1 MKSLINVA
9 CVFVILVLITNGSF
23 NWNIVTNDSP
33 ELVAVIYES
42 SNEIPEPY
50 VTGAL
55 NILSESGLEVR
66 VTDKDVVNGNNNVPA
81 QIKNAIREAKSNG
94 LPALVIIGENG
105 KILKVQDLPKTK
117 SEIIEAVK

>member
-1 MKSLINVA
+1 M
-9 CVFVILVLITNGSF
+9 
-23 NWNIVTNDSP
+23 
-33 ELVAVIYES
+33 VAVIYES

-55 NILSESGLEVR
+55 NTLSESGLEVR

-81 QIKNAIREAKSNG
+81 QIKSAIREAKSNG

>member
-23 NWNIVTNDSP
+23 NWNIITNNSP

-55 NILSESGLEVR
+55 NSLAESGLEVR
-66 VTDKDVVNGNNNVPA
+66 VTDKDVVNGNNDVPE
-81 QIKNAIREAKSNG
+81 QIKNAITEAKSNG
-94 LPALVIIGENG
+94 LPALVIVGENG
-105 KILKVQDLPKTK
+105 KILKL
-117 SEIIEAVK
+117 SLIHI